1 MSRSTLRS
9 TWFRPRSGGPVEARL
24 AALVDLVGITAACH
38 DGAPAAGRWGTN
50 SPCRQPAC
58 RAACAA
64 DPPRPSIRLAT
75 FDRSGAQQRLQLR
88 DLVALARGGQDH
100 QRPPTSVGAQVE
112 LGAQPAAACP
122 PCLICGWTVPLFRS
136 SRAGRWRR
144 QRSGMPPCGRSW
156 SRLFGSILP
165 QGHPYTPPMPRCA
178 VCGQDNPE
186 GFRFCGACGAP
197 LTAPAHAGAER
208 RLVTVLSSDNGFGD
222 ESKPEASVR
231 RVIPRE

>member
-1 MSRSTLRS
+1 LSRPTLRS

-38 DGAPAAGRWGTN
+38 NGAPAAGRWGTN
-50 SPCRQPAC
+50 SPCRHPAC

-64 DPPRPSIRLAT
+64 DPPRPSIRLAA

-156 SRLFGSILP
+156 SRLFESILP
-165 QGHPYTPPMPRCA
+165 QRAPVHSTHAALRSLRAGQPGGLPVLRDLRRSPHRPGPR
-178 VCGQDNPE
+178 
-186 GFRFCGACGAP
+186 RSGAP
-197 LTAPAHAGAER
+197 SGDGA
-208 RLVTVLSSDNGFGD
+208 VLGKWFGD